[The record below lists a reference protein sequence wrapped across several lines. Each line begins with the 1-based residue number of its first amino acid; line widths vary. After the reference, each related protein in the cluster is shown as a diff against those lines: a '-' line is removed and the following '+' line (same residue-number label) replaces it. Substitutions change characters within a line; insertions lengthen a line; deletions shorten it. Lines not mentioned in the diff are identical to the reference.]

1 MVNVELLSKGLSDI
15 VSDTVCKNNIKKC
28 VSEIRSFIEN
38 IDMGNDMYVH
48 IPMSFESDQCRGLD
62 ILDGIRISTT
72 GKSIEF
78 NHGLVKT
85 DMLATVIKM

>member
-28 VSEIRSFIEN
+28 VSEIRCFIEN
-38 IDMGNDMYVH
+38 IDMGDDMYIH

-62 ILDGIRISTT
+62 ILDNIRISTT

-78 NHGLVKT
+78 NHGIVKT
-85 DMLATVIKM
+85 DMLATVTKM